1 MKLKEVK
8 YEKASR
14 KDFAKVGDYI
24 EMPNLIKVQRD
35 SYEWF
40 LEEGLGE
47 VLKDISPIEDY
58 SGNLVLEFFDYYMEE
73 KTKYTVEEAKERD
86 ATYSTR
92 LHVKVRLINRETG
105 EIKEQEIYLGDFP
118 LMTDSGTFVING
130 AERVVVSQ
138 LVRSPSCYYAE
149 EFDTKTGKKTYTS
162 TVMPLRGAWLE
173 YETDGNDI
181 FWVRVDRTRKV
192 PVTTLLRAIG
202 IITDDQ
208 IRELFGDEELLKATI
223 NKDTIKDQ
231 DEALIEIYKKLRPGE
246 LPTADAARN
255 LFNGLF
261 YDNRRYD
268 LAKVGRYKFNQKLNL
283 STRIKGKVAA
293 EDIVDS
299 ETGEVFVQAGE
310 VITEDVAEDIQNSG
324 INIVDVLV
332 GERKV
337 RIIGNST
344 VNIHKVLPTVDLSK
358 LHFKELVNY
367 TVLKNIIDNTD
378 EADLVKTIEEREEEL
393 VPKHITTEDMIASI
407 NYLLNLSHGLGK
419 PDDID
424 HLSNRRIRCVGE
436 LLQNQFR
443 IGLTRLERVVRERMT
458 IQDLD
463 VITPQTLI
471 NTKPITSSIREFFG
485 SSQLSQF
492 MDQTNPLSE
501 LTHKRRI
508 SALGPGGLTRE
519 RAGFEV
525 RDIHYTHYGRLCPIE
540 SPEGPNIGL
549 ICTNR

>member
-1 MKLKEVK
+1 MKLKEIN

-40 LEEGLGE
+40 IEEGLGE

-73 KTKYTVEEAKERD
+73 KTKYSIEEAKERD

-138 LVRSPSCYYAE
+138 LVRSPGCYYAQ
-149 EFDTKTGKKTYTS
+149 EFDTKTGKRTYTS
-162 TVMPLRGAWLE
+162 TIMPLRGAWLE

-181 FWVRVDRTRKV
+181 FYVRVDRTRKV
-192 PVTTLLRAIG
+192 PVTTLLKALG
-202 IITDDQ
+202 VVSDDQ
-208 IRELFGDEELLKATI
+208 IRELFGDEELITATI
-223 NKDTIKDQ
+223 AKETVKEQ

-261 YDNRRYD
+261 YDNKRYD

-283 STRIKGKVAA
+283 ATRIKGRVAA
-293 EDIVDS
+293 EDIIDS

-310 VITEDVAEDIQNSG
+310 VISEEIAEDIQNAG
-324 INIVDVLV
+324 INVVDITL
-332 GERKV
+332 GDRKI
-337 RIIGNST
+337 RIIGNNT
-344 VNIHKVLPTVDLSK
+344 VNIHKVLPDVDLSK

-367 TVLKNIIDNTD
+367 NVLKNIIDNTD
-378 EADLVKTIEEREEEL
+378 KKDLVKVLEERYNEL
-393 VPKHITTEDMIASI
+393 VPKHITTEDIIASI
-407 NYLLNLSHGLGK
+407 SYLLNLSHGLGE

-424 HLSNRRIRCVGE
+424 HLANRRIRCVGE

-443 IGLTRLERVVRERMT
+443 IGLTRLR
-458 IQDLD
+458 
-463 VITPQTLI
+463 
-471 NTKPITSSIREFFG
+471 KSCS
-485 SSQLSQF
+485 
-492 MDQTNPLSE
+492 
-501 LTHKRRI
+501 
-508 SALGPGGLTRE
+508 
-519 RAGFEV
+519 
-525 RDIHYTHYGRLCPIE
+525 
-540 SPEGPNIGL
+540 
-549 ICTNR
+549 